1 MVRMAMETFRPYR
14 RADDVRPS
22 PYDDFERVHES
33 MEVRQSR
40 KAP

>member
-1 MVRMAMETFRPYR
+1 MRMAMEAFRPYR
-14 RADDVRPS
+14 RTGDGRFS